1 MGQITTLSDL
11 LGVLRRRA
19 WLIVLVLMIGLP
31 AAVLYALSRPQLFEA
46 TAVIQIE
53 APQVAATSAAQS
65 APVSQADIQLDLIQQ
80 KLMSRDVLTGI
91 IAKFGLFPDDVPLV
105 EQVALLRGA
114 VTITKLVDPAQAF
127 QPNVQPSGLTITV
140 RLPDAQKAADVANA
154 FLDGILAEAQS
165 RSQDRA
171 TRTLQFFEAEEA
183 RIGAEIDAAE
193 AEFARFKEANG
204 GSLPDG
210 VIGQRDQLSRLV
222 QSRIALDQQIIE
234 LQTNADRVREDEVTR
249 QNDILEQQRDL
260 IDQNIAVIQAALDAA
275 PEVQRQYSAFERK
288 LGQLQE
294 EFRVITTRR
303 TEAAMNELLETQDQ
317 AARFEVL
324 ETAIVPEYSVS
335 ASRKKLA
342 IAGGLFTGL
351 LALGLALAVEMLNP
365 AIRTAAQLERQ
376 LGVQAVIVIP
386 YLTNRNTARLR
397 WLGRL
402 AVLAGLAGAAFLILR
417 GWITTIMDYLP
428 LQQRAAIPVVSTIR
442 RQ

>member
-1 MGQITTLSDL
+1 MAQISTLSDVTRL
-11 LGVLRRRA
+11 LRRRA
-19 WLIVLVLMIGLP
+19 WLIVLVLMIGVP

-53 APQVAATSAAQS
+53 APQVAATSVTQP
-65 APVSQADIQLDLIQQ
+65 APVSQADTQLDLIQQ

-91 IAKFGLFPDDVPLV
+91 IRKFGIFPADVPLIQ
-105 EQVALLRGA
+105 QVALLRGA
-114 VTITKLVDPAQAF
+114 VTITKLIDPAQAF
-127 QPNVQPSGLTITV
+127 QPNAQPSGLTITV
-140 RLPDAQKAADVANA
+140 RLPVAQQAADVANE
-154 FLDGILAEAQS
+154 FLAGILAEAQS

-171 TRTLQFFEAEEA
+171 SRTLAFFEAEEA
-183 RIGAEIDAAE
+183 RVSAQIDAAE

-204 GSLPDG
+204 ASLPDG
-210 VIGQRDQLSRLV
+210 MTGQRDQQSRLV

-234 LQTNADRVREDEVTR
+234 LQTNADRLRQEEVTR
-249 QNDILEQQRDL
+249 QNTLLEQQRDL
-260 IDQNIAVIQAALDAA
+260 IDQNIATIQTALDAA
-275 PEVQRQYSAFERK
+275 PEVQRQYSAFDRQ

-303 TEAAMNELLETQDQ
+303 TEAAMNQLLETQDQ

-324 ETAIVPEYSVS
+324 ETAIPPDYSVS

-342 IAGGLFTGL
+342 LAGAVFSGL
-351 LALGLALAVEMLNP
+351 LALGLAFGVEMLNP

-386 YLTNRNTARLR
+386 HLTNRRTIRYR

-402 AVLAGLAGAAFLILR
+402 ALL
-417 GWITTIMDYLP
+417 
-428 LQQRAAIPVVSTIR
+428 AAIVAAVALALRDRFGAVLDNLPFLQRTAVPVVSVIHR
-442 RQ
+442 